1 MPPGSGNRRPSDWY
15 RIDVDTVRGVF
26 IFASLIVGVY
36 AAYWGWTQVENRY
49 QRGKYHQALNNA
61 RNMQR
66 TLRGNQGLID
76 FTDEYNSA
84 RASLRS
90 AEEYAGEER
99 WEPALRSA
107 ERGRSLFSAVLANLQ
122 RAESN
127 GQAQF
132 ISVTS
137 EVEYKRG
144 ERGDWLR
151 AFNRGVLYAGDYVKT
166 GDGSA
171 EIMGVDGT
179 VYTVR
184 SETVIL
190 IGRTTG
196 LGGSDSHRSISL
208 NHGWVNLSTARTSS
222 TVETPEAKAEV
233 SEGSSALVAY
243 DGTRRVGR
251 FATYD
256 GTMDIASN
264 AGQRRNL
271 RKLEQVVQ
279 TGRAL
284 SEKRRLPAAPLPVDP
299 GDNLEVRLDEKDR
312 LVLSWQPVPGAQS
325 YALQVA
331 RNRLF
336 VRNIIDVTDRA
347 STSATL
353 GLQGDG
359 TFVWRVAAIGDG
371 DIMGPW
377 STARRFRISPAL
389 PVIEQDPD
397 LPLDD
402 TLEVDSPA
410 AVGSL

>member
-1 MPPGSGNRRPSDWY
+1 MPSRSQKRRPSDWY

-26 IFASLIVGVY
+26 IFASLIAGVY
-36 AAYWGWTQVENRY
+36 AAYWGWTQLESRY
-49 QRGKYHQALNNA
+49 QRGKYRQVVNNA
-61 RNMQR
+61 RSIQR

-76 FTDEYNSA
+76 FTDEYNTA

-90 AEEYAGEER
+90 AEEYAGEQR

-107 ERGRSLFSAVLANLQ
+107 ERGRTLFSAVLANLQ

-184 SETVIL
+184 SDTVIL
-190 IGRTTG
+190 IGRSTG
-196 LGGSDSHRSISL
+196 LGGGSTQRSISL
-208 NHGWVNLSTARTSS
+208 NHGWVNLSTARTKS

-233 SEGSSALVAY
+233 NEGSSALVAY
-243 DGTRRVGR
+243 DGSRRVGR

-256 GTMDIASN
+256 GTMDVASS

-271 RKLEQVVQ
+271 KKLEQVVQ

-299 GDNLEVRLDEKDR
+299 GDNLEVRLDEEDR
-312 LVLSWQPVPGAQS
+312 LVLSWQPVPGARR

-336 VRNIIDVTDRA
+336 VRNIIDVSDRA

-377 STARRFRISPAL
+377 STARRFRVSPAL

-402 TLEVDSPA
+402 GSEVDSPA
-410 AVGSL
+410 AVGSR